1 MVKCTKTGVQTPG
14 TRGAEPSCKCYQSHH
29 NEMTP
34 LPATSRPS
42 PALPA
47 SFTLLT
53 SGTLVSHPQALGW
66 ATSSLTYMGRSL
78 LFFLPFLMW
87 MLPLGP
93 YFWSLGRSVF
103 HSFIHPPIIQHEWV
117 LSHVRCK
124 GYSFKTIPHESRN
137 LVKDTRHKPIRETT
151 NHDGT
156 AGIQSVQGERGSLSP
171 CLLLSALMELSCS
184 EQRSTWSNAIHW
196 VVPTGF
202 HQGILL

>member
-14 TRGAEPSCKCYQSHH
+14 TREAEPPCKCYQSNH
-29 NEMTP
+29 NEMTL

-42 PALPA
+42 PDLPA
-47 SFTLLT
+47 SSTLLT

-93 YFWSLGRSVF
+93 YFWSLGRSVS

-124 GYSFKTIPHESRN
+124 GYSFKFQNNPSRV
-137 LVKDTRHKPIRETT
+137 LKSSKGHTP
-151 NHDGT
+151 
-156 AGIQSVQGERGSLSP
+156 
-171 CLLLSALMELSCS
+171 
-184 EQRSTWSNAIHW
+184 
-196 VVPTGF
+196 
-202 HQGILL
+202 